1 MDSFDLKPERKV
13 INRKSL
19 LWNVMTAVVLM
30 SVCCLAYYFLTI
42 FQNPRSRLNLFPPRA
57 LPTLY
62 QTITP
67 TITIIQREPTWTST
81 LTLEPI
87 ATRTQAF
94 TWTPLPEMVTGTI
107 TETPTITPTEGT
119 PTITTT
125 PMPASAQIN
134 YQANTTIYPNS
145 GCDWLGVG
153 GQVLDSDGK
162 PLQFQTIQLG
172 GTLADQL
179 VSRMTLSGN
188 APVYGTSG
196 FEFVLGDHPVA
207 STQTLWIQLFDNTA
221 KPLTNKIYF
230 DTYEGCDENLVL
242 IVFTKNR

>member
-13 INRKSL
+13 NRKSL
-19 LWNVMTAVVLM
+19 IWNVLTAVVLL
-30 SVCCLAYYFLTI
+30 SVCCVAYYFVTV
-42 FQNPRSRLNLFPPRA
+42 FTNPNSRLNFFPPPV

-67 TITIIQREPTWTST
+67 TITIQQLAPTWTST
-81 LTLEPI
+81 MTTEPS

-94 TWTPLPEMVTGTI
+94 TWTPLPGMVTGTI
-107 TETPTITPTEGT
+107 TDTPTITPTEGT
-119 PTITTT
+119 PTFTTT
-125 PMPASAQIN
+125 PMPASAQIT
-134 YQANTTIYPNS
+134 YEANTTVYPNS

-153 GQVLDSDGK
+153 GQVIGPDGK

-172 GTLADQL
+172 GTLASQL

-188 APVYGTSG
+188 APAYGAAG
-196 FEFVLGDHPVA
+196 FEFVLADHPIA
-207 STQTLWIQLFDNTA
+207 STQSLWIQLFDNTA
-221 KPLTNKIYF
+221 KPLTDKIYF
-230 DTYEGCDENLVL
+230 DTHEGCDQNLIL